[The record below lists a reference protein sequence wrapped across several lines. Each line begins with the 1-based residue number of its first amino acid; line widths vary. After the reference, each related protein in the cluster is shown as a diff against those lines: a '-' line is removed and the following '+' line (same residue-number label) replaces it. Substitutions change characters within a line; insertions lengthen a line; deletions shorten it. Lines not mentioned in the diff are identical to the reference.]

1 MRDLENHAIDADSG
15 TQKLEDKAVFC
26 SVDITVHPNV
36 YFCIIS
42 TEVMLLHKQIFF
54 YNVINS
60 FHNFYIFQFSNIFL
74 TPLSLQITRCTEKVI
89 AYRVSKQHQDVSY
102 SVQV

>member
-54 YNVINS
+54 YNVMNS

-74 TPLSLQITRCTEKVI
+74 TPLSLQIARCTEQGI